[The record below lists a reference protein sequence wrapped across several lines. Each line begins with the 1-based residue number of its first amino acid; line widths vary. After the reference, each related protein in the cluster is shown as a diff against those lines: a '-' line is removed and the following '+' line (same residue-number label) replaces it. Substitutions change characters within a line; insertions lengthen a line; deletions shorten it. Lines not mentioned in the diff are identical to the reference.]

1 MASLWDQLVGV
12 VQIASSPKLI
22 PLGITK
28 KPLQVFGGVALGTVA
43 AFGGAYLAGA
53 FVPAA
58 GAGGVAGAG
67 VAGVGAG
74 AGAGA
79 GLGIGGA
86 ALAVSAIPLA
96 TTALKAGTAVIALQW
111 LEKNWWIPALLLGGY
126 ILLKSKK

>member
-1 MASLWDQLVGV
+1 MVSLWDQLMGV

-22 PLGITK
+22 PMGIQH
-28 KPLQVFGGVALGTVA
+28 KPLQVFGGVALGAAA

-53 FVPAA
+53 FVPAVA
-58 GAGGVAGAG
+58 VGGAVGA
-67 VAGVGAG
+67 GAG

-96 TTALKAGTAVIALQW
+96 KTALELGTAAYALTW
-111 LEKNWWIPALLLGGY
+111 LEKNWWIPALFVGGY
-126 ILLKSKK
+126 IAIKAMK